1 MEVAA
6 DSQTPDGQLQI
17 GIQLIQ
23 QSYSRRVDDLMREVE
38 HWKRVSQH
46 HKQQESTTRDELAK
60 ANQRAAELQR
70 QLGEKQHEV
79 VSLTEARNVAL
90 NQISTLKKHAAQ
102 LQNFKKNISN
112 MLQAEAGLDGPLSSI
127 NVQGMLDSLPVDST
141 FSSTLPSPALETYN
155 RPANLASSGTYFNGD
170 PYAPSASAA
179 PRMDSM
185 SSSYP
190 SHATSAPI
198 PRSTTPAAP
207 AVAPEVTLD
216 AATYYQQVKRVLE
229 PEQFREF
236 SANIKKLNAGH
247 QSVDETLEKVREI
260 FGEHR
265 PFLFAQLQKLIR
277 QAEDEARKQQE
288 DGGI

>member
-1 MEVAA
+1 
-6 DSQTPDGQLQI
+6 
-17 GIQLIQ
+17 
-23 QSYSRRVDDLMREVE
+23 MREVE

-46 HKQQESTTRDELAK
+46 HKQQETSTRDELAK

-70 QLGEKQHEV
+70 QLAEKQHEV
-79 VSLTEARNVAL
+79 VTLSESRNVAL
-90 NQISTLKKHAAQ
+90 NQVATLKKHAAQ

-112 MLQAEAGLDGPLSSI
+112 MLQAETGLEGPLTAI
-127 NVQGMLDSLPVDST
+127 NVQGILDSLPVDST
-141 FSSTLPSPALETYN
+141 FSSTLPSPALDTYN
-155 RPANLASSGTYFNGD
+155 RSAANLASSGNYFNGD

-179 PRMDSM
+179 ARMDALST
-185 SSSYP
+185 SVYP
-190 SHATSAPI
+190 SHATSAI
-198 PRSTTPAAP
+198 PRATSPAAP
-207 AVAPEVTLD
+207 GVAPEVTLD

-247 QSVDETLEKVREI
+247 QSVDETLQKVREI

-277 QAEDEARKQQE
+277 QAEEEARKTQDE
-288 DGGI
+288 HGGI

>member
-1 MEVAA
+1 
-6 DSQTPDGQLQI
+6 
-17 GIQLIQ
+17 
-23 QSYSRRVDDLMREVE
+23 MREVE

-155 RPANLASSGTYFNGD
+155 RPANLAVRTLRSLELVVEQSSGVCQRTLSSEETIAVNVNDGVCLTSSTAAVVGHLLQWRPLRAVCKCGTTHGFHVVVLPFTRYVSAYPALNYTGCTRCRTGGD
-170 PYAPSASAA
+170 PRCCHVLSA
-179 PRMDSM
+179 
-185 SSSYP
+185 
-190 SHATSAPI
+190 
-198 PRSTTPAAP
+198 
-207 AVAPEVTLD
+207 
-216 AATYYQQVKRVLE
+216 
-229 PEQFREF
+229 
-236 SANIKKLNAGH
+236 G
-247 QSVDETLEKVREI
+247 
-260 FGEHR
+260 
-265 PFLFAQLQKLIR
+265 
-277 QAEDEARKQQE
+277 QACSRA
-288 DGGI
+288 